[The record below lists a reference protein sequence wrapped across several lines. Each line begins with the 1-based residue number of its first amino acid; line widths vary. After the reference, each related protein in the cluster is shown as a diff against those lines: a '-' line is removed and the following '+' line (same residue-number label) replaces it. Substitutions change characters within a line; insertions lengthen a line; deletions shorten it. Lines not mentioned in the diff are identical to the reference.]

1 MMNKEYILGKVKT
14 ELYNALKENVW
25 FDQSYNVIRFDRE
38 FEYETQF
45 FYLVFDIDNS
55 IDYEFESLSSPHENA
70 DIRMESYAVYDDIE
84 YDLRELE
91 IVLDTIE
98 DELGNFLELAYETLD
113 SIQMNEDSSIKDF
126 EITIDNIIERKFGR

>member
-1 MMNKEYILGKVKT
+1 MNKEYILGKVKT